1 MDSIWTDELV
11 QLLTTRFNAGLSY
24 SAIAS
29 ELGVT
34 RSTISGK
41 IARLQLPP
49 REQSRLT
56 EAQHQQ
62 RKLERNQR
70 HTELQRQRRA
80 NRSHVSLPPLERPVI
95 MPFMGSLEIPFCD
108 LDDFKT
114 TAPNQCRYIAGEPAA
129 PDYLACGNPTA
140 DGASYCTH
148 HTGIVFNR
156 PIVIS
161 DDERARRAAQ
171 ATRNWNAAVVK
182 AQNGPGPMEATA

>member
-70 HTELQRQRRA
+70 RAEQQRQHR
-80 NRSHVSLPPLERPVI
+80 RSHVSLPPLERPVI
-95 MPFMGSLEIPFCD
+95 MPFMGSLEIPFAC
-108 LDDFKT
+108 LESFKDS
-114 TAPNQCRYIAGEPAA
+114 APNQCRYIAGEPAA

-140 DGASYCTH
+140 EGASYCVH